1 MQLYKISFL
10 NGCSSKSYIGISS
23 KSAKQRFIEHCSS
36 KKKYP
41 IVQAIKKYG
50 KENTLLTIIGEFKD
64 WNSLYIAEQLAI
76 IEHNTKI
83 PYGYN
88 LTDGG
93 KGCFGLPASEDRK
106 RKIGEANKG
115 RKISEEQKK
124 IISENNKN
132 RDMSDQV
139 LAMQKSN
146 IGRKRPAHIAELML
160 KIHTG
165 RKASAETKQKQS
177 DAKIGKPSGFCGRK
191 HSVATKLKIANS
203 QRLRLSQV

>member
-76 IEHNTKI
+76 IEHN
-83 PYGYN
+83 YN
-88 LTDGG
+88 VSVFFHPILISVRTMIQ
-93 KGCFGLPASEDRK
+93 KFRFGSC
-106 RKIGEANKG
+106 I
-115 RKISEEQKK
+115 
-124 IISENNKN
+124 
-132 RDMSDQV
+132 
-139 LAMQKSN
+139 LALVK
-146 IGRKRPAHIAELML
+146 
-160 KIHTG
+160 
-165 RKASAETKQKQS
+165 
-177 DAKIGKPSGFCGRK
+177 
-191 HSVATKLKIANS
+191 
-203 QRLRLSQV
+203 